1 MAQGRVFFDESRCKA
16 CELCVY
22 FCPKGVIG
30 IEKSRINALGYHPA
44 NAVHPENCNGCAICA
59 RMCPD
64 LVIEVERE

>member
-16 CELCVY
+16 CELCVH

-30 IEKSRINALGYHPA
+30 IDKIRINSLGYHPA
-44 NAVHPENCNGCAICA
+44 SAVNPENCNGCAICA